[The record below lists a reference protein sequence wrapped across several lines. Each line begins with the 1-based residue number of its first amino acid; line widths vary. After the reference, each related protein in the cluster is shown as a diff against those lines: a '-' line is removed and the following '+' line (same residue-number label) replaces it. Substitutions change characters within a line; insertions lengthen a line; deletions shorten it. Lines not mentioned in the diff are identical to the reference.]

1 MSKILKARLGMYFR
15 KTSVVHQLKKRSSY
29 EPDVIDLVSGLDD
42 TNVDVG
48 AGAHVVQDSS
58 CDRVTD
64 QLLRL
69 LLTHVRLPTELLLSF
84 VVKYE

>member
-29 EPDVIDLVSGLDD
+29 EPDVIDLVSGLEDAD
-42 TNVDVG
+42 VDVG
-48 AGAHVVQDSS
+48 ARAHVVQDAGR
-58 CDRVTD
+58 DRVPD

-69 LLTHVRLPTELLLSF
+69 LFAHVRLPTELLLN
-84 VVKYE
+84 